1 MGDQNSKLTPE
12 AEAVPPRILSLLQ
25 RRFEEMK
32 SRSKARKLKAASTLS
47 KKQLLKD
54 CAQEEVNNSLLHS
67 PQCSPESDKIT
78 FPKIPPTL
86 ENKSKVAPISQ
97 ECDKGTKQV
106 DDEDQKKQQS
116 KRDGT
121 ECSVED
127 HKEPKGVNVY
137 IGGVFAME
145 DTTEGEEE
153 DEDNEDGTQRNREFF
168 MCPASPSFKIYCM
181 EALEIEND
189 SRKYDSTTDED
200 IKHKKSPSA
209 ASVDCSVD
217 SLASTTDHHDG
228 QVTKTKK
235 KGRRRRRVR
244 NGFGVKNLLHI
255 KGCYYL
261 GCSGGHDRATY
272 LAEKS
277 AAT

>member
-1 MGDQNSKLTPE
+1 MGGQNSKLTPE
-12 AEAVPPRILSLLQ
+12 AEAVPPRIRSLLQ

-54 CAQEEVNNSLLHS
+54 GDQEEVDNSLPHS
-67 PQCSPESDKIT
+67 LRSSPESDKIT
-78 FPKIPPTL
+78 RPKIPPTL
-86 ENKSKVAPISQ
+86 ENKSKVAPISP
-97 ECDKGTKQV
+97 ERDKGTKQA
-106 DDEDQKKQQS
+106 DDENQNKEQIKTG
-116 KRDGT
+116 GT

-137 IGGVFAME
+137 VGGVFAME

-153 DEDNEDGTQRNREFF
+153 DEDNEGGIRRNSEFF
-168 MCPASPSFKIYCM
+168 MCPASPSFRVYCM

-189 SRKYDSTTDED
+189 SSKYDSTTDED
-200 IKHKKSPSA
+200 FKHKKSPSA
-209 ASVDCSVD
+209 ASADSNVD
-217 SLASTTDHHDG
+217 SVASMTDHHDG

-235 KGRRRRRVR
+235 KGRRRRRVK
-244 NGFGVKNLLHI
+244 NGFGVKNLLNI
-255 KGCYYL
+255 KGCYYP

-272 LAEKS
+272 LAKKS